1 MAEKLYFLNR
11 KSESIVE
18 QDRNMDFDVL
28 SYDTVWPHSF
38 VAKFRRGFLPP
49 TSGYKTKV
57 SIGIFWWIVHSNI
70 SCLDCSSLPGKISI
84 RFNVQC
90 IL

>member
-1 MAEKLYFLNR
+1 MTEKLYFLNR

-18 QDRNMDFDVL
+18 EDRNMDFDVL
-28 SYDTVWPHSF
+28 SYDTVWSHSW
-38 VAKFRRGFLPP
+38 LPNF
-49 TSGYKTKV
+49 GLIFCLYLQGKKTKV

-70 SCLDCSSLPGKISI
+70 SCLAFSSLPGKMSI
-84 RFNVQC
+84 RFNIQC